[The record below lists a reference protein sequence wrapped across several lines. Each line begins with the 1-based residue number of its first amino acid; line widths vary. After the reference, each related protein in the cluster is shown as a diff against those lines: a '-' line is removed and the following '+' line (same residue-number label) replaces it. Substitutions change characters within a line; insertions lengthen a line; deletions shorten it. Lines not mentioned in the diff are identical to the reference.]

1 MAVQEGR
8 LRSIATTSISESNMT
23 VKLICASHSPLM
35 EFASPAEK
43 RQEEV
48 VRATFENLAAEVQAY
63 NPTLIITFGPDHF
76 NGFFYDLM
84 PSFCVGIRA
93 TAAGDWDYGKDN
105 AKIDVPEQT
114 ALGLVRKVLDE
125 GVDVAYSYRMQA
137 DHGVTQP
144 LHFLCDGKLDR
155 YLTIPIFING
165 AAAPMPTTKRTL
177 ALGRAVG
184 QFIKSLNLENERVL
198 ILGTGGLSHDPPTPQ
213 MGAVPPEVE
222 EFLICGR
229 HPTAEARQARQAKI
243 ISVGQRLA
251 AGDKSISVPLNPEW
265 DASLLELFKHADFAS
280 IEKMTEDD
288 IRKEGGRG
296 GQEVRSWMAAF
307 AALAE
312 LGQYDMTIHCYEAIS
327 EWIAGFGIV
336 SAKLKGE

>member
-1 MAVQEGR
+1 MA
-8 LRSIATTSISESNMT
+8 

-35 EFASPAEK
+35 EFASPQEK
-43 RQEEV
+43 HKEEA
-48 VRATFENLAAEVQAY
+48 VRETFAKLAKEVEDY

-93 TAAGDWDYGKDN
+93 KAAGDWDYGKDN
-105 AKIDVPEQT
+105 DHIDVPEET
-114 ALGLVRKVLDE
+114 AMNLVRRVLDE

-144 LHFLCDGKLDR
+144 LHFLCGGHLDR
-155 YLTIPIFING
+155 YPTVPIFING
-165 AAAPMPTTKRTL
+165 AAAPMPTTKRTI

-198 ILGTGGLSHDPPTPQ
+198 VLGTGGLSHDPPTPQ
-213 MGAVPPEVE
+213 MGSVPAEVE
-222 EFLICGR
+222 EFLIAGR
-229 HPTAEARQARQAKI
+229 NPTEEARNTRQGKI
-243 ISVGQRLA
+243 IAVGQKLA
-251 AGDKSISVPLNPEW
+251 AGDTSVAVPLNPEW
-265 DASLLELFKHADFAS
+265 DRALLQTFAKADFSA
-280 IEKMTEDD
+280 IEAMTEDE
-288 IRKEGGRG
+288 IRRDGGRG

-307 AALAE
+307 AALHE
-312 LGQYDMTIHCYEAIS
+312 VGEYEMTTHCYEDIS

-336 SAKLKGE
+336 SAELK

>member
-1 MAVQEGR
+1 MA
-8 LRSIATTSISESNMT
+8 

-35 EFASPAEK
+35 EFASP
-43 RQEEV
+43 QEQRKEQV
-48 VRATFENLAAEVQAY
+48 VRDTFAKLAAEVKAY
-63 NPTLIITFGPDHF
+63 DPTLIITFGPDHF

-93 TAAGDWDYGKDN
+93 TAAGDWDYGKEHPELN
-105 AKIDVPEQT
+105 VPEAT
-114 ALGLVRKVLDE
+114 ALQLVRRVLDE

-144 LHFLCDGKLDR
+144 LHFLCGGQLNR
-155 YLTIPIFING
+155 YQTIPIFING

-184 QFIKSLNLENERVL
+184 QFIQSLNLENERVL

-213 MGAVPPEVE
+213 MGSVPAEVE

-229 HPTAEARQARQAKI
+229 NPTAESRNNRQAKI
-243 ISVGQRLA
+243 IAVGQKLA
-251 AGDKSISVPLNPEW
+251 AGDMSVAVPLNPEW
-265 DASLLELFKHADFAS
+265 DRALLDTLAKADFAA
-280 IEKMTEDD
+280 IEAMTEAD
-288 IRKEGGRG
+288 IRRDGGRG

-307 AALAE
+307 AALHE
-312 LGQYDMTIHCYEAIS
+312 LGEYHMTTHCYEAIS

-336 SAKLKGE
+336 SAELKG

>member
-1 MAVQEGR
+1 MA
-8 LRSIATTSISESNMT
+8 

-35 EFASPAEK
+35 EFATPQEQHKEQAV
-43 RQEEV
+43 RQAFDKLAVEV
-48 VRATFENLAAEVQAY
+48 EAY

-93 TAAGDWDYGKDN
+93 KAAGDWDYGKDN
-105 AKIDVPEQT
+105 DHINVPEDT
-114 ALGLVRKVLDE
+114 ALGLVRRVLDE

-144 LHFLCDGKLDR
+144 LHFLCGGKLDR
-155 YLTIPIFING
+155 YPTVPIFING
-165 AAAPMPTTKRTL
+165 AAAPMPTTKRTI

-198 ILGTGGLSHDPPTPQ
+198 VLGTGGLSHDPPTPQ
-213 MGAVPPEVE
+213 MGSVPPEVE

-229 HPTAEARQARQAKI
+229 NPTIEARNARQGKI
-243 ISVGQRLA
+243 IAVGQKLA
-251 AGDKSISVPLNPEW
+251 AGDTSVAVPLSPEW
-265 DASLLELFKHADFAS
+265 DRALLNTFAQADFATL
-280 IEKMTEDD
+280 EAMTEAE

-307 AALAE
+307 AALHE
-312 LGQYDMTIHCYEAIS
+312 IGEYEMTTHCYEDIS

-336 SAKLKGE
+336 SAELK

>member
-1 MAVQEGR
+1 MA
-8 LRSIATTSISESNMT
+8 

-35 EFASPAEK
+35 EFASP
-43 RQEEV
+43 QEQRKEQV
-48 VRATFENLAAEVQAY
+48 VRDTFAKLAAEVKAY
-63 NPTLIITFGPDHF
+63 DPTLIITFGPDHF

-93 TAAGDWDYGKDN
+93 TAAGDWDYGKAHPELN
-105 AKIDVPEQT
+105 VPEAT
-114 ALGLVRKVLDE
+114 ALQLVRRVLDE

-144 LHFLCDGKLDR
+144 LHFLCDGQLNR
-155 YLTIPIFING
+155 YPTIPIFING

-184 QFIKSLNLENERVL
+184 QFIQSLNLENERVL

-213 MGAVPPEVE
+213 MGSVPAEVE

-229 HPTAEARQARQAKI
+229 NPTAESRNNRQAKI
-243 ISVGQRLA
+243 IAVGQKLA
-251 AGDKSISVPLNPEW
+251 AGDMSVAVPLNPEW
-265 DASLLELFKHADFAS
+265 DRALLETLAKADFAA
-280 IEKMTEDD
+280 IEAMTEAD
-288 IRKEGGRG
+288 IRRDGGRG

-307 AALAE
+307 AALHA
-312 LGQYDMTIHCYEAIS
+312 LGEYQMTTHCYEAIS

-336 SAKLKGE
+336 SAELKG

>member
-1 MAVQEGR
+1 MA
-8 LRSIATTSISESNMT
+8 

-35 EFASPAEK
+35 EFASP
-43 RQEEV
+43 QEQRKEQV
-48 VRATFENLAAEVQAY
+48 VRDTFAKLAAEVKAY
-63 NPTLIITFGPDHF
+63 DPTLIITFGPDHF

-93 TAAGDWDYGKDN
+93 TAAGDWDYGKAHPELN
-105 AKIDVPEQT
+105 VPEAT
-114 ALGLVRKVLDE
+114 ALQLVRRVLDE

-144 LHFLCDGKLDR
+144 LHFLCDGQLNR
-155 YLTIPIFING
+155 YPTIPIFING

-184 QFIKSLNLENERVL
+184 QFIQSLNLENERIL

-213 MGAVPPEVE
+213 MGSVPAEVE

-229 HPTAEARQARQAKI
+229 NPTAESRNNRQAKI
-243 ISVGQRLA
+243 IAVGQKLA
-251 AGDKSISVPLNPEW
+251 AGDMSVAVPLNSEW
-265 DASLLELFKHADFAS
+265 DRALLETLAKADFAA
-280 IEKMTEDD
+280 IEAMTEAD
-288 IRKEGGRG
+288 IRRDGGRG

-307 AALAE
+307 AALHA
-312 LGQYDMTIHCYEAIS
+312 LGEYQMTTHCYEAIS

-336 SAKLKGE
+336 SAELKG

>member
-1 MAVQEGR
+1 
-8 LRSIATTSISESNMT
+8 MT

-48 VRATFENLAAEVQAY
+48 VRATFEKLAAEVKAY
-63 NPTLIITFGPDHF
+63 DPTLIITFGPDHF

-93 TAAGDWDYGKDN
+93 TAAGDWDYGKEN
-105 AKIDVPEQT
+105 NHINVPEET
-114 ALGLVRKVLDE
+114 AIDLVRRVLDE

-144 LHFLCDGKLDR
+144 LHFLCGGHLDR
-155 YLTIPIFING
+155 YPTIPIFING
-165 AAAPMPTTKRTL
+165 AAAPMPTTKRTV

-213 MGAVPPEVE
+213 MGSVPPEVE
-222 EFLICGR
+222 EFLIAGR
-229 HPTAEARQARQAKI
+229 NPTIEARNNRQSKI
-243 ISVGQRLA
+243 IAVGQKLA
-251 AGDKSISVPLNPEW
+251 AGDKSVAVPLNPEW
-265 DASLLELFKHADFAS
+265 DRALLETFAKADFVT
-280 IEKMTEDD
+280 IEAMTEAE
-288 IRKEGGRG
+288 IRVEGGRG
-296 GQEVRSWMAAF
+296 GQEVRSWMTAF
-307 AALAE
+307 AALHEIGEYA
-312 LGQYDMTIHCYEAIS
+312 MTTHCYEDIS

-336 SAKLKGE
+336 SAELKG

>member
-1 MAVQEGR
+1 MA
-8 LRSIATTSISESNMT
+8 

-35 EFASPAEK
+35 EFASP
-43 RQEEV
+43 QEQRKEQV
-48 VRATFENLAAEVQAY
+48 VRDTFAKLAAEVKAY
-63 NPTLIITFGPDHF
+63 DPTLIITFGPDHF

-93 TAAGDWDYGKDN
+93 TAAGDWDYGKKHPELN
-105 AKIDVPEQT
+105 VPEAT
-114 ALGLVRKVLDE
+114 ALQLVRRVLDE

-144 LHFLCDGKLDR
+144 LHFLCDGQLNR
-155 YLTIPIFING
+155 YPTIPIFING

-184 QFIKSLNLENERVL
+184 QFIQSLNLENERVL

-213 MGAVPPEVE
+213 MGSVPAEVE

-229 HPTAEARQARQAKI
+229 NPTAESRNNRQAKI
-243 ISVGQRLA
+243 IAVGQKLA
-251 AGDKSISVPLNPEW
+251 AGDMSVAVPLNPEW
-265 DASLLELFKHADFAS
+265 DRALLETLAKADFAA
-280 IEKMTEDD
+280 IEAMTEAD
-288 IRKEGGRG
+288 IRHDGGRG

-307 AALAE
+307 AALHA
-312 LGQYDMTIHCYEAIS
+312 LGEYQMTTHCYEAIS

-336 SAKLKGE
+336 SAELKG